1 MKDIR
6 ITPIAFESMGVR
18 SMCTLLETPDVKV
31 LIDPGVALG
40 PRFGILPHPQ
50 EYEARNSCRA
60 SIRETAKK
68 VDLMVISHYHN
79 DHYTPSF
86 TDTVWIGSSADE
98 SREIF
103 QDKTVL
109 LKDIRSMINFSQ
121 RHRGW
126 IFQRTSEDYV
136 KKFEV
141 ADGRTFQYGETELK
155 FSEPVF
161 HGEEN
166 SDLGWVLMLSVRR
179 SENEV
184 MYASD
189 VQGPISDKT
198 AKIIL
203 DEKPQFLIMG
213 GPPLYLADF
222 KIDTA
227 VVSHGIENF
236 VRLVELIP
244 SSILEHHLL
253 RAENWREFAKP
264 VFEVAGRLNH
274 TVTTGAEFA
283 GLENNLLEYNRRRL
297 YEEEPPSDE
306 FLRWTKIPKEKQRM
320 TPPPCK

>member
-1 MKDIR
+1 MKDIK
-6 ITPIAFESMGVR
+6 ITPIAFESLGVR

-31 LIDPGVALG
+31 LVDPGVALG
-40 PRFGILPHPQ
+40 PRFGVLPHPR
-50 EYEARNSCRA
+50 EYEARDKCRER
-60 SIRETAKK
+60 IRETAKK

-79 DHYTPSF
+79 DHYTPGF
-86 TDTVWIGSSADE
+86 TDTVWVGSSAEE

-109 LKDIRSMINFSQ
+109 LKDIRSTINFSQ

-126 IFQRTSEDYV
+126 MFQKTSEDYV

-141 ADGRTFQYGETELK
+141 ADGKMFQYGETELK

-161 HGEEN
+161 HGKEN
-166 SDLGWVLMLSVRR
+166 SDLGWVLMLTVRR
-179 SENEV
+179 NENKV

-189 VQGPISDKT
+189 VQGPISDRT
-198 AKIIL
+198 AEIIL
-203 DEKPQFLIMG
+203 DEKPESLIMG

-236 VRLVELIP
+236 MRLVERIP

-253 RAENWREFAKP
+253 RAENWREFAGP
-264 VFEVAGRLNH
+264 VFEGARRLNH
-274 TVTTGAEFA
+274 AVTTGAEFA
-283 GLENNLLEYNRRRL
+283 GLENNLLEYKRRRL
-297 YEEEPPSDE
+297 YEEETPSDE
-306 FLRWTKIPKEKQRM
+306 FLRWTKMPKEKQRV

>member
-1 MKDIR
+1 MKDIK
-6 ITPIAFESMGVR
+6 ITPIAFESLGVR
-18 SMCTLLETPDVKV
+18 SMCTLLETPEVKV

-40 PRFGILPHPQ
+40 PRFRVLPHPQ
-50 EYEARNSCRA
+50 EYEARNRCRA
-60 SIRETAKK
+60 RIRETAKK

-86 TDTVWIGSSADE
+86 TDTVWIGSSAEE

-109 LKDIRSMINFSQ
+109 LKNIRSTINFSQ

-126 IFQRTSEDYV
+126 MFQKTSEDYV

-155 FSEPVF
+155 FSQPVF

-166 SDLGWVLMLSVRR
+166 SDLGWVLMLTVRR
-179 SENEV
+179 SEDKV

-236 VRLVELIP
+236 MRLVELIP

-253 RAENWREFAKP
+253 RAENWREFANP
-264 VFEVAGRLNH
+264 VFEVAGSLDH
-274 TVTTGAEFA
+274 SVKTAAEFA
-283 GLENNLLEYNRRRL
+283 GLENKLLEYKRRRL

-306 FLRWTKIPKEKQRM
+306 FLRWTKIPKEKQRV

>member
-1 MKDIR
+1 MKDIK
-6 ITPIAFESMGVR
+6 ITPIAFESLGVR

-40 PRFGILPHPQ
+40 PRFGVLPHPQ
-50 EYEARNSCRA
+50 EYEARNRCRA
-60 SIRETAKK
+60 RIRETAKK

-86 TDTVWIGSSADE
+86 TDTVWIGSSAEE

-109 LKDIRSMINFSQ
+109 LKDIRSTINFSQ

-126 IFQRTSEDYV
+126 IFQKTSQDYV

-141 ADGRTFQYGETELK
+141 ADGRTFQFGETELK

-166 SDLGWVLMLSVRR
+166 SDLGWVLMLTVRR
-179 SENEV
+179 SEDKV

-236 VRLVELIP
+236 MRLVELIP

-253 RAENWREFAKP
+253 RAENWREFANP
-264 VFEVAGRLNH
+264 AFEAARRLNH
-274 TVTTGAEFA
+274 KVTTGAEFA
-283 GLENNLLEYNRRRL
+283 GLENNLLEYKRRRL
-297 YEEEPPSDE
+297 YDEQPPSDE
-306 FLRWTKIPKEKQRM
+306 FLRWTKIPKEKQRV

>member
-1 MKDIR
+1 MKDIK
-6 ITPIAFESMGVR
+6 ITPIAFESLGVR

-40 PRFGILPHPQ
+40 PRFRVLPHPQ
-50 EYEARNSCRA
+50 EYEARNRCRA
-60 SIRETAKK
+60 RIGETAKK

-86 TDTVWIGSSADE
+86 TDTVWIGSSAEE

-109 LKDIRSMINFSQ
+109 LKDIRNTINFSQ

-126 IFQRTSEDYV
+126 MFQKTLEDYV

-141 ADGRTFQYGETELK
+141 ADGRMFQYGETELK

-166 SDLGWVLMLSVRR
+166 SDLGWVLMLTVRR
-179 SENEV
+179 SENKV

-198 AKIIL
+198 VKIIL

-222 KIDTA
+222 KINTA

-236 VRLVELIP
+236 MRLVEIIP

-253 RAENWREFAKP
+253 RAENWREFADP
-264 VFEVAGRLNH
+264 VFEIARRLSH
-274 TVTTGAEFA
+274 AVTTAAEFA
-283 GLENNLLEYNRRRL
+283 GLENDLLEYKRRRL

-306 FLRWTKIPKEKQRM
+306 FLRWTKIPKEKQRV

>member
-18 SMCTLLETPDVKV
+18 SMCTLIETPDVKV

-109 LKDIRSMINFSQ
+109 LKDIRSTINFSQ

-126 IFQRTSEDYV
+126 MFQKTSEDYV

-141 ADGRTFQYGETELK
+141 ADGRTFHYGETELK

-166 SDLGWVLMLSVRR
+166 SDLGWVLMLTVCR
-179 SENEV
+179 SETKV

-203 DEKPQFLIMG
+203 DEKPQFLIIG

-222 KIDTA
+222 KIDKA

-236 VRLVELIP
+236 MKLVELIP

-253 RAENWREFAKP
+253 RAENWREFTKP
-264 VFEVAGRLNH
+264 VFEVARRLNH

-283 GLENNLLEYNRRRL
+283 GLENNLLECKRRRL
-297 YEEEPPSDE
+297 YEEEPPRDE
-306 FLRWTKIPKEKQRM
+306 FLRWTKIPREKQRV
-320 TPPPCK
+320 TPPPLR

>member
-1 MKDIR
+1 MKDIS
-6 ITPIAFESMGVR
+6 ITPIAFESFGVR
-18 SMCTLLETPDVKV
+18 SMCSLLETPDVKI

-40 PRFGILPHPQ
+40 PRFGVLPHPR
-50 EYEARNSCRA
+50 EYEARDKCRA
-60 SIRETAKK
+60 RIRETAKI
-68 VDLMVISHYHN
+68 VDIIVISHYHN

-86 TDTVWIGSSADE
+86 TDTVWIGCSAEE

-109 LKDIRSMINFSQ
+109 LKDIRSTINFSQ

-126 IFQRTSEDYV
+126 IFQKTSEDYV

-141 ADGRTFQYGETELK
+141 ADRGTFQYGETELK

-166 SDLGWVLMLSVRR
+166 SDLGWVLMFTVRR
-179 SENEV
+179 GENKV

-198 AKIIL
+198 AKMIL
-203 DEKPQFLIMG
+203 DEKPQLLIIG

-236 VRLVELIP
+236 KSLVEIIP
-244 SSILEHHLL
+244 NSILEHHLL
-253 RAENWREFAKP
+253 RAENWREFSGS
-264 VFEVAGRLNH
+264 VFEVARRLRH
-274 TVTTGAEFA
+274 SVTTAAEYA
-283 GLENNLLEYNRRRL
+283 GLENNLLEYRRRRL

-306 FLRWTKIPKEKQRM
+306 FLRWTKMPREKQRV
-320 TPPPCK
+320 TPPPYK

>member
-98 SREIF
+98 SRDIF

-109 LKDIRSMINFSQ
+109 LKDIRSIINFSQ

-126 IFQRTSEDYV
+126 MFQKTSEDYV

>member
-6 ITPIAFESMGVR
+6 ITPIAFESLGVR

-40 PRFGILPHPQ
+40 PRFGVLPHPR
-50 EYEARNSCRA
+50 EYEARNRCRA
-60 SIRETAKK
+60 RIRENAKR

-86 TDTVWIGSSADE
+86 TDTVWIGSSTQE

-126 IFQRTSEDYV
+126 MFQKTSESHV

-166 SDLGWVLMLSVRR
+166 SDLGWVIMLTVSR
-179 SENEV
+179 SENKF

-189 VQGPISDKT
+189 VQGPISDRT
-198 AKIIL
+198 AKIVL

-222 KIDTA
+222 KIDIA

-236 VRLVELIP
+236 MRLVELIP

-253 RAENWREFAKP
+253 RAENWREFAGP
-264 VFEVAGRLNH
+264 VFEIARRLDH
-274 TVTTGAEFA
+274 PVKTAAEFA
-283 GLENNLLEYNRRRL
+283 SLENNLLEYRRRRL

-306 FLRWTKIPKEKQRM
+306 FLRWTKIPREKQRV
-320 TPPPCK
+320 TPPPMR

>member
-1 MKDIR
+1 MKDIK
-6 ITPIAFESMGVR
+6 ITPIAFESLGVR
-18 SMCTLLETPDVKV
+18 SMCTLVETPEVKV

-40 PRFGILPHPQ
+40 PRFGVLPHPQ
-50 EYEARNSCRA
+50 EYEARYRCRA
-60 SIRETAKK
+60 RIRETAKK

-86 TDTVWIGSSADE
+86 TDTVWVGSSAEE

-126 IFQRTSEDYV
+126 IFQKTSEDYV

-141 ADGRTFQYGETELK
+141 ADGRTFQFGETELK

-166 SDLGWVLMLSVRR
+166 SDLGWVLMLTVRR
-179 SENEV
+179 SEDKV
-184 MYASD
+184 IYASD

-203 DEKPQFLIMG
+203 NENPQLLIMG

-236 VRLVELIP
+236 MRLVEPIP

-253 RAENWREFAKP
+253 RAENWREFANP
-264 VFEVAGRLNH
+264 VFEAARRLNH
-274 TVTTGAEFA
+274 KVTTGAEFA
-283 GLENNLLEYNRRRL
+283 GLENNLLEYKRRRL
-297 YEEEPPSDE
+297 YDEQPPSDE
-306 FLRWTKIPKEKQRM
+306 FLRWTKIPKEKQRV